1 MLNITIHKKINRT
14 INRIFNRKAQKPSR
28 QPLFA
33 TRSRPKLAVSGL
45 GLALVTALAAPVA
58 AAPSPEERAAY
69 AVDSRQSVLHLM
81 GYYIGPL
88 AGMARGQIPVD
99 LAVVANN
106 ANRISVLA
114 PMIPETFSVDTR
126 EFEVETEALD
136 VIWDKNA
143 EFKGK
148 AATLE
153 EKAKELSAMASAGTE
168 DGIRGAI
175 GAMGQACGSCH
186 DEFRV
191 DDE

>member
-1 MLNITIHKKINRT
+1 MIHRSHHSST
-14 INRIFNRKAQKPSR
+14 SARFPGASA
-28 QPLFA
+28 LAA
-33 TRSRPKLAVSGL
+33 TLV
-45 GLALVTALAAPVA
+45 ALLAAPVV

-88 AGMARGQIPVD
+88 AGMARGQLPVD
-99 LAVVANN
+99 LSVIANN
-106 ANRISVLA
+106 AGRIATLA

-126 EFEVETEALD
+126 SFELETEALD
-136 VIWDKNA
+136 VIWEQSA
-143 EFKGK
+143 EFKAK
-148 AATLE
+148 AATLQ
-153 EKAKELSAMASAGTE
+153 EKAEALSAMATAGSE
-168 DGIRGAI
+168 DGIRPAI